1 MKSGRADTKNETES
15 KAKLIPSAKF
25 PGEYSAQNSCAIEKW
40 KVNRVFL
47 GKDNVLL
54 TLPFFLVY
62 IQFFITIE
70 KIKLIYISLFL
81 LLLGKLYLLKIWFTY
96 KLDI

>member
-40 KVNRVFL
+40 KVNP
-47 GKDNVLL
+47 D
-54 TLPFFLVY
+54 
-62 IQFFITIE
+62 
-70 KIKLIYISLFL
+70 IS
-81 LLLGKLYLLKIWFTY
+81 W
-96 KLDI
+96 

>member
-54 TLPFFLVY
+54 TLPFFFGLYSVFYNNRKDKAYLY
-62 IQFFITIE
+62 IFIFATSW
-70 KIKLIYISLFL
+70 KALS
-81 LLLGKLYLLKIWFTY
+81 T
-96 KLDI
+96 